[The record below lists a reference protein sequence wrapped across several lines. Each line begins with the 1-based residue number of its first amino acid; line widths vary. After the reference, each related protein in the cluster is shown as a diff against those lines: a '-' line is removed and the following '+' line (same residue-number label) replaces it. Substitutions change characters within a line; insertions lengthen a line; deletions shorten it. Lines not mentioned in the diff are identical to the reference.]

1 MSDFKSALEEKVWQ
15 SRFNNYGLENYDE
28 YRFKDAPIISRNSTG
43 ALNSIKREIGNS
55 VFFRRKSL
63 NNRLRLLKDYEY
75 GLQRIWENLD
85 AEGRELLVSLTA
97 FRSLGHTK
105 IKLERNNKNYWKAIE
120 VAKTLKN
127 PNDVYDPH
135 FMHFVLE
142 KFDLSP
148 IGYDIKLYFSDIG
161 IAIDYIIEQ
170 YAHQSAG
177 KRNVYAGEG
186 DVVLDVG
193 ACWGDTALYFAS
205 CVGETGKVYS
215 FEFIPDNIKLFDI
228 NVSLNPRLLK
238 RIELIQHPV
247 SDIFGNT
254 IYFKDNG
261 PGSKVKPE
269 SFKDQT
275 GSATTITIDD
285 FVAKSKLSKVDFIKM
300 DIEGA
305 ESAALQGAIETIKKH
320 RPKLAI
326 AIYHSMKDFV
336 NIPNWIL
343 DLNLGYELFIGHYT
357 IHSEE
362 TVCFA
367 KTDRLT

>member
-1 MSDFKSALEEKVWQ
+1 MSNFKSALEEKVWQ
-15 SRFNNYGLENYDE
+15 SRFNSYGLENYDE

-43 ALNSIKREIGNS
+43 VLNSIKREIEDII
-55 VFFRRKSL
+55 FFRRSSL
-63 NNRLRLLKDYEY
+63 NNRLRFLKNYEH

-85 AEGRELLVSLTA
+85 AECRELLVSLIA
-97 FRSLGHTK
+97 FRALGHTK
-105 IKLERNNKNYWKAIE
+105 IKLERNNRNYWKAIE
-120 VAKTLKN
+120 VAKSLKN

-148 IGYDIKLYFSDIG
+148 IGYDVNLYFSDIG

-170 YAHQSAG
+170 YAYQTAD
-177 KRNVYAGEG
+177 KKVVFAEEG
-186 DVVLDVG
+186 DIVLDVG

-205 CVGETGKVYS
+205 CVGENGKVYS
-215 FEFIPDNIKLFDI
+215 FEFIPDNIKLFSI
-228 NVSLNPRLLK
+228 NMSLNPGLLS
-238 RIELIQHPV
+238 RIELIQNPV
-247 SDIFGNT
+247 SDISGNM

-261 PGSKVKPE
+261 PGSKIKPE
-269 SFKDQT
+269 PFKDQT
-275 GSATTITIDD
+275 GSTATIAIDD
-285 FVAKSKLSKVDFIKM
+285 FVEKNRLSKVDFIKM

-305 ESAALQGAIETIKKH
+305 EPAALRGAIETIKKH

-326 AIYHSMKDFV
+326 AIYHSMRDFV

-343 DLNLGYELFIGHYT
+343 DLNLGYELFLGHYT

-367 KTDRLT
+367 KPIN